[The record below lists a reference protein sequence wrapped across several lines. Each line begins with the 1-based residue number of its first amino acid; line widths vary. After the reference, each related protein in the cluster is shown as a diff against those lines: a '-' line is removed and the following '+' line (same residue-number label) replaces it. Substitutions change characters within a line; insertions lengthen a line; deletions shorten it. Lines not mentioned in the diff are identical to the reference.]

1 MINDVRNIVDFILNK
16 ESRGYITPLQFNT
29 FAKQAQQEIVDDYFY
44 EYNKAIVGKTQRV
57 NYKDTVTRIKEA
69 IDAFIVAP
77 TTMTF
82 SGGFFNSPSNLY
94 TTINIIYNG
103 KEVEE
108 VPREKLSYFLTNNVA
123 GPSVFYP
130 AYVKYEDKYKVY
142 PDTIVSGVQIIYF
155 RNPKDPNWT
164 YEMIGGNAIFNP
176 SKQGFQDLEIGYDD
190 KFKIISKILKYAGLN
205 MREPDIVGAAIA
217 LENQEDAK

>member
-82 SGGFFNSPSNLY
+82 SSGFFNSPSNLY

-108 VPREKLSYFLTNNVA
+108 VPREKLSYFLTNKVA